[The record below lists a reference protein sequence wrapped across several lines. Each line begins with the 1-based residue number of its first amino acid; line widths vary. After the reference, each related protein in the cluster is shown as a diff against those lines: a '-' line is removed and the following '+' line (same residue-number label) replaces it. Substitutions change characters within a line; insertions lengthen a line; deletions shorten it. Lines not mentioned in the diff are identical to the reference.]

1 MAFATLLAAA
11 LAIVGFGAWRLL
23 AARRVAFGNWIGL
36 VALAIWLV
44 VVGAV
49 QLVDRPQG
57 RSELARS
64 TDSLAWPGGTTESP
78 LAGPRA
84 AATPTGVQVASV
96 ESLIGGLETRLAT
109 QPNDAAGWAL
119 LAQSYAHTA
128 NEEAVE
134 RALRRAVELG
144 ADETALRARVDAAQ
158 RGAPPVD
165 WVEHALRK

>member
-49 QLVDRPQG
+49 QVLDRPQG
-57 RSELARS
+57 RSARS
-64 TDSLAWPGGTTESP
+64 MGSLAWPGGTSESP

-84 AATPTGVQVASV
+84 AATPTGVQVAPV
-96 ESLIGGLETRLAT
+96 ESLIGGLEARLAT

-144 ADETALRARVDAAQ
+144 ADETALRERVDAAQ